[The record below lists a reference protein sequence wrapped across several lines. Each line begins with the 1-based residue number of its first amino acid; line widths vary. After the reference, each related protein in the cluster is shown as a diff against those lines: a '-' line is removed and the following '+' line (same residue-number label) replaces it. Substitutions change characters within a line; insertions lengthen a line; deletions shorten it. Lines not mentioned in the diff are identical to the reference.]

1 MCINKPGSFTCR
13 CQKSSTHKTNI
24 KSPIITLVLRYT
36 EACVKSIRANN
47 WLKTKPNW
55 YFSFVCFLNYF
66 MIENQYLLFTIV
78 IHVLFN
84 KSKMEKNQLK
94 TRSPHFV
101 NNNVTRTINT
111 IFEQLSFNNHIKQC
125 YFSTIINN
133 GQPFVS

>member
-1 MCINKPGSFTCR
+1 
-13 CQKSSTHKTNI
+13 
-24 KSPIITLVLRYT
+24 
-36 EACVKSIRANN
+36 
-47 WLKTKPNW
+47 
-55 YFSFVCFLNYF
+55 